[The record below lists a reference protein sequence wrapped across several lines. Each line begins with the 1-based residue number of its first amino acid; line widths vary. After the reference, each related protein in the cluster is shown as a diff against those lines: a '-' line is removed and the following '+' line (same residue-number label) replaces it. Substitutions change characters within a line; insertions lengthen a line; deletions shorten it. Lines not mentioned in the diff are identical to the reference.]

1 MKPASYLQKLRS
13 VRRRCKSQAFV
24 EFAFILPIFLV
35 MMMGIFDYSFMI
47 MRMQVMAMSA
57 REAANTATR
66 QAANQGISV
75 GINAAYVAARGVG
88 LDLSGPQGAAII
100 SHVWYSSTNE
110 GNPNLVLLLDPAY

>member
-1 MKPASYLQKLRS
+1 MKPFSYLHKLKVR
-13 VRRRCKSQAFV
+13 RRRCKSQAFV

-47 MRMQVMAMSA
+47 MRMQVMAMAA

-66 QAANQGISV
+66 QTPSSGLSV
-75 GINAAYVAARGVG
+75 GINAAYVSARGVG

-100 SHVWYSSTNE
+100 THVW
-110 GNPNLVLLLDPAY
+110 